1 MAYLRTGT
9 DGGRQGSSL
18 LRNRIMDIRGD
29 LATGGRLV
37 LSTTEPT
44 VVDGNE
50 LGRIDFQAPLDTAGT
65 DAILVAASIY
75 AEADAT
81 FSASVNSTDLVFATG
96 DSATASEK
104 LRIDSTGQ
112 VTFADGAI
120 DVDIASHDG
129 TTGLKLGG
137 TLVTATAAEINYL
150 AGQTWHAGATGA
162 TGTTLADG
170 DRVVVNDAGT
180 MKQVALTDFETY
192 FESALDTLSN
202 VTTVGDL
209 NAGSITSGFGSINN
223 GSSTIT
229 TTGALAAGTVDTGQG
244 ANELY
249 SMNQAVTT
257 TSGVTFATITTTGAL
272 AAGTVDTG
280 QGANELY
287 SMNQDVTTTSGVT
300 FATVNTGQGAN
311 ELYDMNQN
319 VLTSTNVQFAG
330 GGFGTAGAAGE
341 VRATSNITAYYSS
354 DRRLKE
360 NIKKISNALKKLESI
375 NGVSFDWT
383 DEHIESRGGEDGY
396 FVNKHEVGVIAQEIK
411 EVLPEVV
418 RERDDGYLGVK
429 YEGII
434 PLLIE
439 AIKELKQ
446 EVEELRN

>member
-249 SMNQAVTT
+249 SMNQ
-257 TSGVTFATITTTGAL
+257 
-272 AAGTVDTG
+272 
-280 QGANELY
+280 
-287 SMNQDVTTTSGVT
+287 DVTTTSGVT

>member
-1 MAYLRTGT
+1 
-9 DGGRQGSSL
+9 
-18 LRNRIMDIRGD
+18 MDIRGD

-249 SMNQAVTT
+249 SMNQ
-257 TSGVTFATITTTGAL
+257 
-272 AAGTVDTG
+272 
-280 QGANELY
+280 
-287 SMNQDVTTTSGVT
+287 DVTTTSGVT

>member
-1 MAYLRTGT
+1 MAYLRAGI

-249 SMNQAVTT
+249 SMNQ
-257 TSGVTFATITTTGAL
+257 
-272 AAGTVDTG
+272 
-280 QGANELY
+280 
-287 SMNQDVTTTSGVT
+287 DVTTTSGVT

>member
-1 MAYLRTGT
+1 MAYLRAGI

-18 LRNRIMDIRGD
+18 VRNRVMDIRGD

-249 SMNQAVTT
+249 SMNQ
-257 TSGVTFATITTTGAL
+257 
-272 AAGTVDTG
+272 
-280 QGANELY
+280 
-287 SMNQDVTTTSGVT
+287 DVTTTSGVT